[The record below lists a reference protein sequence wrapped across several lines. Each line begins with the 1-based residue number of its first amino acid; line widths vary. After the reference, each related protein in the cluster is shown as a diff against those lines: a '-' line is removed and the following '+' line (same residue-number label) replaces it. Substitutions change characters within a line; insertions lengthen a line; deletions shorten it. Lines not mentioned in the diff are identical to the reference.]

1 LAIIGTGDMVYYCL
15 EAAKKLKEA
24 RIECS
29 VVDMHTIKPLDE
41 DIVFNLASSTRGI
54 ITVEDHQIKNGQGS
68 AVSDFVCESCPT
80 FVKRIGLKNTF
91 AESGE
96 YELLLKKYEMDVNNI
111 VEAAKNLL

>member
-1 LAIIGTGDMVYYCL
+1 MVYYCL
-15 EAAKKLKEA
+15 KAAEKLKEVD
-24 RIECS
+24 IECS

-41 DIVFNLASSTRGI
+41 NVVFNLASSTKGI
-54 ITVEDHQIKNGQGS
+54 VTVEDHQIKNGLGS

-96 YELLLKKYEMDVNNI
+96 YELLLKKYGMSIDSIIKV
-111 VEAAKNLL
+111 AKEIIK